1 MSPEILTENM
11 VTMVRRVGISE
22 ILNWNWNKNQYFR
35 QEERMWIL
43 QSKQTYMTGKIFFQN
58 AEHISYIILEIDEI
72 YR

>member
-35 QEERMWIL
+35 QEERMRIL

-58 AEHISYIILEIDEI
+58 A
-72 YR
+72 

>member
-35 QEERMWIL
+35 PEEKMRIL
-43 QSKQTYMTGKIFFQN
+43 QSKQIYMTGKNFFLQN
-58 AEHISYIILEIDEI
+58 AQHILYIILKIDEI
-72 YR
+72 